1 MNAAQLWSTL
11 AQDERGLMPAVCVDR
26 LSGAVLMLGYQ
37 NQEAFVRTLEDGF
50 ATFFS
55 RSRKTLWRK
64 GETSGNTLKVC
75 EVRTDCDG
83 DSILLVVEPSG
94 PACHTGKPSCFF
106 RRWAGELFVH
116 DDGPTGGIVGEVE
129 RVIMERK
136 LTGGERSYTRSLLDA
151 GWPKILGKID
161 EECSELID
169 ALPEAA
175 PEGAEAAEREELAGH
190 AAHEAADLLFH
201 LLVGLQYRGLPWQDV
216 LAELRR
222 RFGLS
227 GIDEKESRRPRH
239 TW

>member
-26 LSGAVLMLGYQ
+26 LTGAVLMLGYQ
-37 NQEAFVRTLEDGF
+37 NQEAFVRTLEGGF

-55 RSRKTLWRK
+55 RSRQALWRK
-64 GETSGNTLKVC
+64 GETSGNTLRVC

-83 DSILLVVEPSG
+83 DSILLVVEPNG

-116 DDGPTGGIVGEVE
+116 DDGPAGGMVTEIE
-129 RVIMERK
+129 RVIIERRRS
-136 LTGGERSYTRSLLDA
+136 GGERSYTRRLMDG
-151 GWPKILGKID
+151 GWSKILGKID

-169 ALPEAA
+169 ALPEEAE
-175 PEGAEAAEREELAGH
+175 EGAEGAERQELAGH
-190 AAHEAADLLFH
+190 AAHETADLLFH
-201 LLVGLQYRGLPWQDV
+201 VLVGLQHRGLPWRDV

-222 RFGLS
+222 RFGVS
-227 GIDEKESRRPRH
+227 GLDEKEHRKP
-239 TW
+239 